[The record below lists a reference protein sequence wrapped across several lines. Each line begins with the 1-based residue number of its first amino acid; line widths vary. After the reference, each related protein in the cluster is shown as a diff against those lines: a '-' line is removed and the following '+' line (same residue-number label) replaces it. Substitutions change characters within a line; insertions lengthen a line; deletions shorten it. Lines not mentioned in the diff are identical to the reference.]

1 MITNVVAKPVVEKPA
16 VAVPAGAVLAGA
28 GPVVAGPAAAP
39 GGKGLRAGS
48 LGLISSVVIAVSST
62 APAYSMAAT
71 LGLIIAIVGVH
82 SPGTL
87 IASFLPM
94 LCIAYAFRELNKVDP
109 DCGTTFT
116 WTTRAFG
123 PLTGWMGGWGI
134 IAADVIV
141 MASLSQIA
149 GRYALLLVGADG
161 LAAQTLWVTAG
172 GLLFIGLLTWICYRG
187 IEVSAR
193 LQQILL
199 AVELVTLGIFA
210 VVAFVKAGTGHALPG
225 AAHPSAA
232 WLNPW
237 TGSFG
242 SLSNSFLLAVFIY
255 WGWDCALSV
264 NEETKD
270 KARTP
275 GRSAVISTVL
285 LVAVFAVV
293 STAALA
299 FAGPAFLAQHS
310 TDVLSAMSTA
320 VLGSTAGKLLILC
333 VLTSATASAQ
343 TTIMP
348 TARATLAM
356 AAHRA
361 LPARFA
367 KMHPRYLTPTTATL
381 TMGAISAI
389 FYVGLTLTSKNVL
402 ADSAAS
408 VGLLIAFYYGLTG
421 FACAWF
427 FRRELLASARSLV
440 FKGILPAAGG
450 LALLAAFVLSIKS
463 YWPAASSYSSF
474 AGIGGIF
481 LIGAGSLLTGVV
493 LMLVARWRLPAFF
506 AGGTLPEV
514 RRPAQDSE
522 RNDAA

>member
-1 MITNVVAKPVVEKPA
+1 MITNVIAEPSAPVS
-16 VAVPAGAVLAGA
+16 
-28 GPVVAGPAAAP
+28 
-39 GGKGLRAGS
+39 KGLRAGS
-48 LGLISSVVIAVSST
+48 LGLTSSVVIAVSST

-71 LGLIIAIVGVH
+71 LGLIVAIVGVH

-87 IASFLPM
+87 IFSFLPM
-94 LCIAYAFRELNKVDP
+94 LCIAYAFRELNKSDP

-161 LAAQTLWVTAG
+161 LAAQTLRVTVG
-172 GLLFIGLLTWICYRG
+172 GLIFIGLLTWICYRG

-193 LQQILL
+193 LQQVLL
-199 AVELVTLGIFA
+199 AIELVTLGIFS

-225 AAHPSAA
+225 AAHPSVA
-232 WLNPW
+232 WLN
-237 TGSFG
+237 
-242 SLSNSFLLAVFIY
+242 
-255 WGWDCALSV
+255 
-264 NEETKD
+264 
-270 KARTP
+270 P
-275 GRSAVISTVL
+275 GRSAVISTII
-285 LVAVFAVV
+285 LVAVFAVI

-299 FAGPAFLAQHS
+299 FAGPAFLTQHS

-333 VLTSATASAQ
+333 VLTSATASTQ

-348 TARATLAM
+348 TARAVLAM
-356 AAHRA
+356 AAHKA

-381 TMGAISAI
+381 VMGAISAV
-389 FYVGLTLTSKNVL
+389 FYVALTLTSKNVL
-402 ADSAAS
+402 ADSASS

-427 FRRELLASARSLV
+427 FRRELLASPRALI
-440 FKGILPAAGG
+440 FKGVLPALGG

-481 LIGAGSLLTGVV
+481 LIGAGSLLVGVV

-506 AGGTLPEV
+506 AGGTLPPV
-514 RRPAQDSE
+514 RQPDTGPDAGSE
-522 RNDAA
+522 AE

>member
-1 MITNVVAKPVVEKPA
+1 MVTSVIPKPA
-16 VAVPAGAVLAGA
+16 P
-28 GPVVAGPAAAP
+28 P

-71 LGLIIAIVGVH
+71 LGLIVAIIGVH

-87 IASFLPM
+87 IVSFLPM

-123 PLTGWMGGWGI
+123 PRTGWMGGWGI

-161 LAAQTLWVTAG
+161 LATQTLWVTVIGVA
-172 GLLFIGLLTWICYRG
+172 FIALLTGICYRG

-193 LQQILL
+193 LQQALL
-199 AVELVTLGIFA
+199 AIEVITLGVLA
-210 VVAFVKAGTGHALPG
+210 VTAFVKAGTGHALPG
-225 AAHPSAA
+225 ATGPSLR
-232 WLNPW
+232 WFNPW

-242 SLSNSFLLAVFIY
+242 SLSDSFLLAVFIY
-255 WGWDCALSV
+255 WGWDCAVSV

-270 KARTP
+270 KAKTP

-285 LVAVFAVV
+285 LVAIFAVF
-293 STAALA
+293 SIAALT
-299 FAGPAFLAQHS
+299 FAGPAFLASHS
-310 TDVLSAMSTA
+310 GDVLGAMSTL
-320 VLGSTAGKLLILC
+320 VLGNTAGKLLILC
-333 VLTSATASAQ
+333 VLTSTAASAQ

-348 TARATLAM
+348 TARAVLAM
-356 AAHRA
+356 SAHRA
-361 LPARFA
+361 LPARFSR
-367 KMHPRYLTPTTATL
+367 MHPRHLTPTMATVV
-381 TMGAISAI
+381 MGAVSAAC
-389 FYVGLTLTSKNVL
+389 FVLLTLASKNVL
-402 ADSAAS
+402 ADSASS

-421 FACAWF
+421 FACVWF
-427 FRRELLASARSLV
+427 FRRELLASPRALLV
-440 FKGILPAAGG
+440 KGILPAAGG

-463 YWPAASSYSSF
+463 YWPASSSSSSF

-481 LIGAGSLLTGVV
+481 LIGAGSLAIGLV
-493 LMLVARWRLPAFF
+493 LMLMARRWLPAFF
-506 AGGTLPEV
+506 TGRTLPPV
-514 RRPAQDSE
+514 RQPDGHGDPGARPAGRTAPAPGLAAGRLLQE
-522 RNDAA
+522 DAA